1 MNGSS
6 GLLIASKLIA
16 VVVLVLANGFFVA
29 AEFALVSMR
38 RSRVEQLV
46 AEGHLRAKALQRAV
60 NNLDTY
66 LAATQ
71 LGITMASLGL
81 GWLGEPA
88 IAELIEPAFH
98 FLPESI
104 ARFGSHTISVV
115 IAFTI
120 ITALH
125 IVLGELAPK
134 SLALQQPEATAV
146 RLVKPLEL
154 YLAIFRPA
162 IYFLNNLGNFVLVR
176 LG

>member
-1 MNGSS
+1 
-6 GLLIASKLIA
+6 
-16 VVVLVLANGFFVA
+16 
-29 AEFALVSMR
+29 MR
-38 RSRVEQLV
+38 PSRVEQLV
-46 AEGHLRAKALQRAV
+46 AEGHPRAKALQRAV
-60 NNLDTY
+60 TNLDTY

-98 FLPESI
+98 FLPESV
-104 ARFGSHTISVV
+104 AQFGSHTISVV

-134 SLALQQPEATAV
+134 SLALQQPEGTAV

-154 YLAIFRPA
+154 YLA
-162 IYFLNNLGNFVLVR
+162 
-176 LG
+176 

>member
-1 MNGSS
+1 M
-6 GLLIASKLIA
+6 
-16 VVVLVLANGFFVA
+16 
-29 AEFALVSMR
+29 
-38 RSRVEQLV
+38 
-46 AEGHLRAKALQRAV
+46 AEGHTRAKALQRAV

-98 FLPESI
+98 FFLPESV

-120 ITALH
+120 ITAL
-125 IVLGELAPK
+125 IL
-134 SLALQQPEATAV
+134 S
-146 RLVKPLEL
+146 
-154 YLAIFRPA
+154 
-162 IYFLNNLGNFVLVR
+162 
-176 LG
+176 